1 MIHNEQ
7 YITKSYRQPL
17 SDPIRPISGW
27 HKQVWSFQGNLWTHR
42 QSRWKSFWLSC
53 WWSYFV
59 WHAAKKH
66 STRNESVRT
75 NLTLY
80 FLSFQLCDPLVY
92 FGLFIHEYLTFKT
105 FSSGRHS
112 RGCCDFV
119 ERPSYQ
125 TYWDTITNSS
135 PIQFDGTE
143 LLWFGHAH
151 YHVSWVPGSKII
163 KLCLSSLVYLR
174 AKNVK
179 FYLEVAFLED
189 EVDNEINQIFISY
202 HMLCILPSHN
212 RWKQ

>member
-1 MIHNEQ
+1 M
-7 YITKSYRQPL
+7 
-17 SDPIRPISGW
+17 
-27 HKQVWSFQGNLWTHR
+27 
-42 QSRWKSFWLSC
+42 
-53 WWSYFV
+53 
-59 WHAAKKH
+59 KKH

-75 NLTLY
+75 NLTLH
-80 FLSFQLCDPLVY
+80 FLSFQLCEPLVY
-92 FGLFIHEYLTFKT
+92 FDLFIHEYFTFKT

-163 KLCLSSLVYLR
+163 KLCSSLIYLR

-202 HMLCILPSHN
+202 HMLCILLSHN
-212 RWKQ
+212 RWKQSSRVLSSACILKILWYRAFFLLFTHSHPRILFDQPPIQYWPNIFR